1 MTDADFKTFSI
12 KHGKSDGVINI
23 DDEHAW
29 GMVGEK
35 TVFDVKRDD
44 IRFCTRTNK
53 GTVVINRE
61 SEEVMKT
68 MSIRSKHAG
77 AILDALL

>member
-1 MTDADFKTFSI
+1 MTDENLKTFTF
-12 KHGKSDGVINI
+12 KHEKSDGVLNV
-23 DDEHAW
+23 DGEHVW

-35 TVFDVKRDD
+35 TVFDIKRDD
-44 IRFCTRTNK
+44 IRFCTRANK
-53 GTVVINRE
+53 GTLVINRE
-61 SEEVMKT
+61 HDGVMKT